1 MVPLWDH
8 PSLLVLGVMG
18 HGHHHGAP
26 AGPQLR
32 TPPEVQKRLI
42 TALVPFILATLVGLV
57 VLWPGDGASE
67 VTTAGVPRAEQFKG
81 EVVEADPGGCEA
93 PEQQASFICSIVSVE
108 LTSGPDEG
116 LSFEFNQ
123 LTGPEARRL
132 LAGDQVVVARSPVEG
147 EGPSYYFV
155 DYDRGFPL
163 AILVLIFAVVVIAL
177 SRLHGF
183 LSLIGVTLSVLLLVI
198 FVMPA
203 ILEGSN
209 PIAVAIVGS
218 AAIMFVT
225 LYLAHGL
232 NARTTTAILG
242 TMVSLGLTALLAFVF
257 VELGRF
263 TGFGSEEASFL
274 QLSAD
279 KINLQGLLL
288 GGIIIGTLGVL
299 DDVTITQAS
308 AVWELRAANPAYKVR
323 DLYNAGIRIGRDHVA
338 STVNTLVLAYA
349 GASLPLLILFSI
361 SDRGFVDVLNS
372 EVVAE
377 EIVRTLVG
385 SIGLVASVPI
395 TTFLAAAVVAS
406 AGTKHAEPR
415 PVRPKR
421 EREWRGEDDDDHL

>member
-1 MVPLWDH
+1 
-8 PSLLVLGVMG
+8 MG

-26 AGPQLR
+26 TGPALR
-32 TPPEVQKRLI
+32 TPPEVQRRLI
-42 TALVPFILATLVGLV
+42 IALIPFILATLVGLV
-57 VLWPGDGASE
+57 LLWPGDASSQ
-67 VTTAGVPRAEQFKG
+67 VTTSAVPRAEQFKA
-81 EVVEADPGGCEA
+81 EVLKAEPGGCEA
-93 PEQQASFICSIVSVE
+93 PEQQANFICSVVSVE

-116 LSFEFNQ
+116 FRFEFNQ
-123 LTGPEARRL
+123 LTGPEGRRL
-132 LAGDQVVVARSPVEG
+132 LEGDQVIVASSPVEG

-155 DYDRGFPL
+155 DYDRRFPL
-163 AILVLIFAVVVIAL
+163 LILVLVFAAVVVGL

-183 LSLIGVTLSVLLLVI
+183 LSLVGVTLSVLLLVV

-203 ILEGSN
+203 ILEGAS
-209 PIAVAIVGS
+209 PIAVAIVGA
-218 AAIMFVT
+218 AAIMFLT
-225 LYLAHGL
+225 LYLAHGV

-242 TMVSLGLTALLAFVF
+242 TMVSLGLTALLALVF

-279 KINLQGLLL
+279 RINLQGLLL

-395 TTFLAAAVVAS
+395 TTLLAAMVVGS
-406 AGTKHAEPR
+406 AGTRHAEAR
-415 PVRPKR
+415 PVRPRR
-421 EREWRGEDDDDHL
+421 EREWRGEEDDTEHL